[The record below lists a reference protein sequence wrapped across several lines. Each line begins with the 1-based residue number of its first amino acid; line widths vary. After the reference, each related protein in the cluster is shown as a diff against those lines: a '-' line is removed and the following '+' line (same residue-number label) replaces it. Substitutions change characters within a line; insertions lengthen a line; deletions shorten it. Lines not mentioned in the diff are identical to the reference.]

1 MRNRHNALAR
11 SSVLTQRAAL
21 MRSHLNPAEARLW
34 AAINGGKLG
43 VTFRRQVVVA
53 GRYVA
58 DFFASGV
65 RLVVEVDGGYHAR
78 RVRAD
83 ARRDEKL
90 RRAGLTVL
98 RLPAELV
105 LGNLPE
111 AVRRVREALAGYG

>member
-1 MRNRHNALAR
+1 
-11 SSVLTQRAAL
+11 
-21 MRSHLNPAEARLW
+21 LNPAEARLW
-34 AAINGGKLG
+34 AAINAGQLG
-43 VTFRRQVVVA
+43 VPFRRQVVVA

-83 ARRDEKL
+83 AGRDEKL

-98 RLPAELV
+98 RLPAALV
-105 LGNLPE
+105 LANLPE
-111 AVRRVREALAGYG
+111 AVRRVREALTR